1 MPRQSVL
8 WSGKYVDVAASQ
20 TGALITTLTGGA
32 TGAVGDYI
40 ENIIVIPETTGAG
53 TIALLDGT
61 TSVNILVT
69 GTLGDLKPLI
79 IPIRARAKNSGGWS
93 ITTGAN
99 VHVKVSGNF

>member
-20 TGALITTLTGGA
+20 TGALITTQTGGA
-32 TGAVGDYI
+32 TGGVGDYI
-40 ENIIVIPETTGAG
+40 DGILIVPETTAAG

-61 TSVNILVT
+61 TSKNIFVT
-69 GTLGDLKPLI
+69 GTLSDLKPHW
-79 IPIRARAKNSGGWS
+79 IPIRARAVNSGGWS

-99 VHVKVSGNF
+99 VHVKVCGNF

>member
-20 TGALITTLTGGA
+20 TGAAIKTTSA
-32 TGAVGDYI
+32 STGAVGDYI
-40 ENIIVIPETTGAG
+40 DNVVIFPETTGAG
-53 TIALLDGT
+53 TIALLDGS
-61 TSVNILVT
+61 TSVNIFVT
-69 GTLGDLKPLI
+69 GTLSDLKPLVV
-79 IPIRARAKNSGGWS
+79 PIRARAVNSGGWS